1 MLFQAVNTSIFLS
14 LLIVLGNTAPS
25 PHEIVIVG
33 SEALCIVPVA
43 KGEGPPFEISSSSIL
58 EREWALSRTDD
69 ILSAEHLLACGAAN
83 EGEEDEVCEVPHL
96 KGVAIS

>member
-25 PHEIVIVG
+25 PHEIVIEG
-33 SEALCIVPVA
+33 SEAPCRVPVA
-43 KGEGPPFEISSSSIL
+43 KGEGPPFEMISSSIL

-69 ILSAEHLLACGAAN
+69 TLSAGHLLACGAAN
-83 EGEEDEVCEVPHL
+83 GDEEDEVWEVPHL